1 MPRPRSWLLGD
12 RGREFVAVNNGD
24 RASDDDSR
32 ETAGGLTIDQVSRI
46 VGVPTPT
53 IRSWERRHQVPVVSR
68 TSGGHRRYTN
78 EQLDALR
85 RMRDLV
91 AQGIRPVNA
100 AARIKSEDATSAE
113 SLIEALLQASQEFKP
128 DTIGGTLD
136 AAQQALG
143 LGRTVDDVLLP
154 ALRQI
159 GQRWESGWVDVSHE
173 HLATYAIHRWLSKLN
188 RTSLPLAHFQPIVL
202 CCGPRDDHTLGLEA
216 LGALLG
222 ERGLDCRLLGA
233 RTPAES
239 LVRAVRDTAAAA
251 VVLVCHLTA
260 SRQAAVDALRS
271 PELNQTDIYY
281 AGGAF
286 ASHQAR
292 QGIPGH
298 HLGDNLTSAA
308 DFIASALQNP
318 SKKVP

>member
-1 MPRPRSWLLGD
+1 MIEG
-12 RGREFVAVNNGD
+12 
-24 RASDDDSR
+24 SR
-32 ETAGGLTIDQVSRI
+32 ESPVGLTIEQVSRM
-46 VGVPTPT
+46 VDVPAPT

-68 TSGGHRRYTN
+68 TPGGHRRYSS

-91 AQGIRPVNA
+91 ADGLRPVDA
-100 AARIKSEDATSAE
+100 AARVKAENATSAE
-113 SLIEALLQASQEFKP
+113 SLIEALLQASQAFQP
-128 DTIGGTLD
+128 DTIGEILD
-136 AAQQALG
+136 TARQTFG

-159 GQRWESGWVDVSHE
+159 GQRWQSGEADVSHE
-173 HLATYAIHRWLSKLN
+173 HLATYAIHGWLSQLHQS
-188 RTSLPLAHFQPIVL
+188 RPPPAQVPPIVL

-222 ERGLDCRLLGA
+222 ERGVDCLLLGA

-251 VVLVCHLTA
+251 VILVSHLPA
-260 SRQAAVDALRS
+260 GRQAAVDALRS
-271 PELNQTDIYY
+271 AELNQTSIFY

-292 QGIPGH
+292 HGVPGH
-298 HLGDNLTSAA
+298 HLGDNLTRAA
-308 DFIASALQNP
+308 DTIANALQHP
-318 SKKVP
+318 SRSTAPET